1 MNQFYINYKQSFKL
15 ILLSYYLIMN
25 NKQIYDPIHKFITL
39 TPLMIK
45 IIDTYEFQRLRDLK
59 QLGTTYLVFPSATHT
74 RFEHS
79 VGVCYLV
86 EVVLNE
92 LRKNQKELEITD
104 RLIELVRI
112 GGLIHDLGHGPF
124 SHLYDN
130 YVRTIDEPEH
140 EIRGINIFKNMVTK
154 YNLELNNEEIKF
166 ICDIIEPSEEL
177 KNNWLYQIVNNKIN
191 HIDVDKIDY
200 IMRDSYHIG
209 LQYND
214 FSRLLTMIKVLQY
227 NNNNVLAYNEK
238 LQQDIYLLFSSRY
251 RLHKQI
257 YNHHT
262 VKAFEY
268 LLIPILQKIKDSK
281 IDFIDFTDSIV
292 FSHVNSKHI
301 EELEKIYHRELPI
314 LIEEKIIIGPH
325 NISKLELEKQVN
337 SNYILDI
344 IKISLASNN
353 NDDPLKYV
361 YYFNNKSNNVY
372 TLKCENNSFIIPYY
386 KSETIIRL
394 YSKTEPYVKVGHD
407 LWNKLK
413 F

>member
-1 MNQFYINYKQSFKL
+1 M
-15 ILLSYYLIMN
+15 ILLINYLIMN
-25 NKQIYDPIHKFITL
+25 NKQIYDPIHKFISL

-59 QLGTTYLVFPSATHT
+59 QLGATYFVFPSATHT

-79 VGVCYLV
+79 LGVCHLV
-86 EVVLNE
+86 EIVLNE
-92 LRKNQKELEITD
+92 LKKNQVELNIDD

-124 SHLYDN
+124 SHLYDH
-130 YVRTIDEPEH
+130 YVKSIDEDEH
-140 EIRGINIFKNMVTK
+140 EQRGINIFKNMVSK
-154 YNLELNNEEIKF
+154 YSLDLKNEEIEF
-166 ICDIIEPSEEL
+166 ICNVIEPPEHL

-209 LQYND
+209 FQYND
-214 FSRLLTMIKVLQY
+214 FSRLLTMIKVLEY
-227 NNNNVLAYNEK
+227 NNDNVLAYNDK
-238 LQQDIYLLFSSRY
+238 LEQDIYLLFSSRY

-257 YNHHT
+257 YSHHA

-268 LLIPILQKIKDSK
+268 LLIPILKKIKATN
-281 IDFIDFTDSIV
+281 IDFIDFTDSVVLSRI
-292 FSHVNSKHI
+292 NSKHI
-301 EELEKIYHRELPI
+301 EELENIYNRKLPI
-314 LIEEKIIIGPH
+314 LVGEKIIIGH
-325 NISKLELEKQVN
+325 NNKSKLDLLKQID

-353 NDDPLKYV
+353 NEDPLANV

-372 TLKCENNSFIIPYY
+372 TLVSENNSFIIPYY
-386 KSETIIRL
+386 KSETIIRM
-394 YSKTEPYVKVGHD
+394 YSKNKTYVKTGNE
-407 LWNKLK
+407 LWDNLK

>member
-1 MNQFYINYKQSFKL
+1 MNT
-15 ILLSYYLIMN
+15 
-25 NKQIYDPIHKFITL
+25 KQIYDPVHKFITL

-59 QLGTTYLVFPSATHT
+59 QLGATYFVFPSATHT

-79 VGVCYLV
+79 LGVCHLV
-86 EVVLNE
+86 DIILNE
-92 LRKNQKELEITD
+92 LKKNQPELSITD
-104 RLIELVRI
+104 RLIELVKI

-130 YVRTIDEPEH
+130 YVRTSCEPEH
-140 EIRGINIFKNMVTK
+140 EQRGITIFKNMVNK
-154 YNLELNNEEIKF
+154 YKLSINSDELHF
-166 ICDIIEPSEEL
+166 ICNIIEPPEQL
-177 KNNWLYQIVNNKIN
+177 KSNWLYQIVNNKIN

-214 FSRLLTMIKVLQY
+214 FSRLLSMIKVLDY
-227 NNNNVLAYNEK
+227 NDNKVLAYNDK

-257 YNHHT
+257 YNHHA

-268 LLIPILQKIKDSK
+268 LLIPILKKIKDSK
-281 IDFIDFTDSIV
+281 IDFIDFTDSV
-292 FSHVNSKHI
+292 VLSRVNSKHI
-301 EELEKIYHRELPI
+301 EELEKIYHRQLPI
-314 LIEEKIIIGPH
+314 LLDEKIIIGEYLTTR
-325 NISKLELEKQVN
+325 SYLEKQIN
-337 SNYILDI
+337 SNFILDVV
-344 IKISLASNN
+344 KISLASNN
-353 NDDPLKYV
+353 NQDPLTCV

-372 TLKCENNSFIIPYY
+372 TLQCENNSFIIPYH

-394 YSKTEPYVKVGHD
+394 YSKNDKYVKAGHD

>member
-1 MNQFYINYKQSFKL
+1 
-15 ILLSYYLIMN
+15 MN
-25 NKQIYDPIHKFITL
+25 NKQIYDPIHKFISL

-59 QLGTTYLVFPSATHT
+59 QLGATYFVFPSATHT

-79 VGVCYLV
+79 LGVCHLV
-86 EVVLNE
+86 EIVLNE
-92 LRKNQKELEITD
+92 LKKNQVELNIDD

-124 SHLYDN
+124 SHLYDH
-130 YVRTIDEPEH
+130 YVKSIDEDEH
-140 EIRGINIFKNMVTK
+140 EQRGINIFKNMVSK
-154 YNLELNNEEIKF
+154 YSLDLKNEEIEF
-166 ICDIIEPSEEL
+166 ICNVIEPPEHL

-209 LQYND
+209 FQYND
-214 FSRLLTMIKVLQY
+214 FSRLLTMIKVLEY
-227 NNNNVLAYNEK
+227 NNDNVLAYNDK
-238 LQQDIYLLFSSRY
+238 LEQDIYLLFSSRY

-257 YNHHT
+257 YSHHA

-268 LLIPILQKIKDSK
+268 LLIPILKKIKATN
-281 IDFIDFTDSIV
+281 IDFIDFTDSVVLSRI
-292 FSHVNSKHI
+292 NSKHI
-301 EELEKIYHRELPI
+301 EELENIYNRKLPI
-314 LIEEKIIIGPH
+314 LVGEKIIIGH
-325 NISKLELEKQVN
+325 YNKSKLDLLKQID

-353 NDDPLKYV
+353 NEDPLANV

-372 TLKCENNSFIIPYY
+372 TLVSENNSFIIPYY
-386 KSETIIRL
+386 KSETIIRM
-394 YSKTEPYVKVGHD
+394 YSKNKTYVKTGNE
-407 LWNKLK
+407 LWDNLK

>member
-1 MNQFYINYKQSFKL
+1 
-15 ILLSYYLIMN
+15 MN
-25 NKQIYDPIHKFITL
+25 NKQIYDPIHKFISL

-59 QLGTTYLVFPSATHT
+59 QLGATYFVFPSATHT

-79 VGVCYLV
+79 LGVCHLV
-86 EVVLNE
+86 EIVLNE
-92 LRKNQKELEITD
+92 LKKNQVELNIDE

-124 SHLYDN
+124 SHLYDH
-130 YVRTIDEPEH
+130 YVKLDDEDEH
-140 EIRGINIFKNMVTK
+140 EQRGINIFKSMVSK
-154 YNLELNNEEIKF
+154 YNLDLTNEEIEF
-166 ICDIIEPSEEL
+166 ICNIIEPPDEL

-209 LQYND
+209 FQYND
-214 FSRLLTMIKVLQY
+214 FSRLLTMIKVLEY
-227 NNNNVLAYNEK
+227 NNNSVLTYNDK
-238 LQQDIYLLFSSRY
+238 LEQDIYLLFSSRY

-257 YNHHT
+257 YSHHA

-268 LLIPILQKIKDSK
+268 LLIPILKKIKATN
-281 IDFIDFTDSIV
+281 IDFIDFTDSVVLSRI
-292 FSHVNSKHI
+292 NSKHI
-301 EELEKIYHRELPI
+301 KELENIYSRNLPI
-314 LIEEKIIIGPH
+314 LIGEKIIIGH
-325 NISKLELEKQVN
+325 CNKSKLDLLKQID

-353 NDDPLKYV
+353 NEDPLANV

-372 TLKCENNSFIIPYY
+372 TLVSENNSFIIPYY
-386 KSETIIRL
+386 KSETIIRM
-394 YSKTEPYVKVGHD
+394 YSKNKTDVKAGQD
-407 LWNKLK
+407 LWDTINK
-413 F
+413 

>member
-1 MNQFYINYKQSFKL
+1 
-15 ILLSYYLIMN
+15 MN
-25 NKQIYDPIHKFITL
+25 NKQIYDPVHKFITF
-39 TPLMIK
+39 TPLMIE

-59 QLGTTYLVFPSATHT
+59 QLGATCFVFPSATHT

-79 VGVCYLV
+79 LGVCHLV
-86 EVVLNE
+86 DIILNE
-92 LRKNQKELEITD
+92 LRKNQPELEIND

-130 YVRTIDEPEH
+130 YVRTSFEPEH
-140 EIRGINIFKNMVTK
+140 EQRGITIFKNMVSK
-154 YNLELNNEEIKF
+154 YKLSINNSELDF
-166 ICDIIEPSEEL
+166 ICNIIEPPQQL
-177 KNNWLYQIVNNKIN
+177 KSNWLYQIVNNKVN

-214 FSRLLTMIKVLQY
+214 FSRLLSMIKVLEY
-227 NNNNVLAYNEK
+227 NDNKVLAYNEK

-257 YNHHT
+257 YNHHA

-268 LLIPILQKIKDSK
+268 LLIPILKKIKDSK
-281 IDFIDFTDSIV
+281 IDFIDFTDSV
-292 FSHVNSKHI
+292 VLSRVNSKHI
-301 EELEKIYHRELPI
+301 EELEKIYNRQLPI
-314 LIEEKIIIGPH
+314 LVDEKIIIGDYLT
-325 NISKLELEKQVN
+325 SKSYLEKQIN
-337 SNYILDI
+337 SNFILDVV
-344 IKISLASNN
+344 KISLASNN
-353 NDDPLKYV
+353 NQDPLTYV

-372 TLKCENNSFIIPYY
+372 TLQCENNSFIIPYY

-394 YSKTEPYVKVGHD
+394 YSKNNHYTVAGHD
-407 LWNKLK
+407 LWNKLN
-413 F
+413 FYELNELN